1 MSDFISIIQNVLSE
15 QGKTVDVLFKNNII
29 SKNTFYKYKQR
40 NPSLPT
46 LIKIANFLETSI
58 DYMFELCD
66 ENKFKKYSNDQTNFY
81 NNLIALIKSTNISVR
96 KFCKDLNYSKDNVKR
111 YKNGTTPSVRTLLEI
126 AEYFKCSVDDLLSHN

>member
-1 MSDFISIIQNVLSE
+1 MLKFIGIVQNVLSE

-40 NPSLPT
+40 NPSLQT
-46 LIKIANFLETSI
+46 LIKVANFIETSI

-111 YKNGTTPSVRTLLEI
+111 YKNGTTPSIRTLLEI
-126 AEYFKCSVDDLLSHN
+126 AEYFKCSVDDLLSHD

>member
-1 MSDFISIIQNVLSE
+1 MLKFIGIVQNVLSE

-66 ENKFKKYSNDQTNFY
+66 ENKFKKYLNNQTDFY
-81 NNLIALIKSTNISVR
+81 NKLVALIKSSNISIR